1 MRSGEASSEEF
12 FELGAVMLRKKYYVL
27 ANKYLEQAIKK
38 WDGDEADLA
47 QVSHGYTRSLLKD
60 TNYLSFCVSSLGSVY
75 ILWDCRK
82 AFAPSLHRIYFQRG
96 RETTT

>member
-1 MRSGEASSEEF
+1 VRSGEASSEEF

-47 QVSHGYTRSLLKD
+47 QVCYGLFAFCSQSSSSP
-60 TNYLSFCVSSLGSVY
+60 SF
-75 ILWDCRK
+75 
-82 AFAPSLHRIYFQRG
+82 PSLFVQNSAKFPVVF
-96 RETTT
+96 

>member
-1 MRSGEASSEEF
+1 MVSCYLQDRVRSGEASSEEF

-47 QVSHGYTRSLLKD
+47 QVCHPH
-60 TNYLSFCVSSLGSVY
+60 FCL
-75 ILWDCRK
+75 
-82 AFAPSLHRIYFQRG
+82 
-96 RETTT
+96 T